1 MNEHDAAL
9 SALIRKVRNRWR
21 LASALRAWTIAAAG
35 AAFVLA
41 LALSVQRLLVP
52 EGGAFIAL
60 WLAAGAAAM
69 VCLGWLFSPLRHPPG
84 ERQVARYVEECCPEL
99 EDTLVT
105 ATEREG
111 RVDPSPMQAAVAAD
125 AARRT
130 RDLDLDRIVSRRTLR
145 NAAIRAAAATLVL
158 AGVAGFAL
166 EPAGRAA
173 RVLAWYLFPSRLAL
187 EVLPGDV
194 RVREGHPL
202 RIHVRI
208 PGAAGG
214 VVPVL
219 RIGNGTEWREAR
231 MDAAGEGFASGF
243 DHVTES
249 FTYTVTAAGTSSRE
263 YAVTVI
269 RTPHVERIDLRYE
282 YPAAFGMP
290 PRQEEDGGDIY
301 GPAGTR
307 VHVIVHADKPVTE
320 AALTL
325 AGGQRLVL
333 NARDGALEGDLTI
346 VEDGSYRVAL
356 ADADGL
362 TNPGDTEYFIR
373 TLEDRPPDVRI
384 MRPASDRQ
392 VTPIEEVPIE
402 ARADD
407 DFGIAAFDLVYAVG
421 GAQAKVVPFRREG
434 SATSASGTRT
444 IYLED
449 LGVKPGDFVTY
460 YARARDVSRG
470 TRSTEAR
477 SDIFFLEVT
486 PFDEEFVAAQSQGGG
501 AAGDE
506 AMDDLVQAQKDII
519 TATWKLDS
527 RARQSG
533 ARSDEDIL
541 TVANA
546 QHGVREKAEAAA
558 DSMQRA
564 NNVRRVRPGGGRA
577 SGATPPPDQAA
588 EAMTRAAEAMGRA
601 ERQLALLK
609 TSDALPHEM
618 TALNELLRT
627 QSENRRR
634 EVQQQQANG
643 SGRGSNRQQQ
653 DLSSLFDRELARQ
666 QQTNYETPTSRET
679 REEKP
684 DDNAGVLDKIRELAR
699 RQDELNKQQEQ
710 AAKKQ
715 DVPAEEARRQL
726 ERLTREQGELR
737 RQAEELAQ
745 QLQQA
750 QSKQAQ
756 SEKSEKSEQSGQRGL
771 GGQAGQSEQRGQGS
785 QGGGQSG
792 QPQQGGR
799 GGQSDQS
806 RQQASRELQRIS
818 EEMQGAASELRRDN
832 PQEASERGNR
842 AAERLRDLEQR
853 MRAAQPDDR
862 RRAMGELQL
871 ESRQLAD
878 AQRRLAAEAAGRGRG
893 GSGDD
898 AARRRAGEQERLADR
913 TARLEQSVK
922 QMAAAPGPEER
933 QRNALTEAARELD
946 RQRLSDRMRN
956 VARAGRQASE
966 GRAGQAGEERAGQA
980 GEGRA
985 GQPQQ
990 PGAAREGQAIATAL
1004 DRLAE
1009 RLGSANGQS
1018 EASQQLSEQLSRIRE
1033 LREQLTSLDRQ
1044 LAELKNGPP
1053 GEGREGQPQEGA
1065 GSQSGAQG
1073 SRGQGGDGAQN
1084 GSTDQPWEEAR
1095 QLLGE
1100 LRNETGSNIEAPSA
1114 EGFNPGRSAPGTE
1127 GWKQDFA
1134 KWDELRTEIAAS
1146 LERAESSAAA
1156 RLRDQQSKDRLSAGG
1171 SQAVPEQYRRLVD
1184 KYYEALASKRE
1195 AR

>member
-1 MNEHDAAL
+1 MAEHYSDL
-9 SALIRKVRNRWR
+9 SALITTVRNRWR
-21 LASALRAWTIAAAG
+21 TTSALRAWTIAAAS
-35 AAFVLA
+35 AALVLA
-41 LALSVQRLLVP
+41 LALSVQRLLAP
-52 EGGAFIAL
+52 DGGAFIAL
-60 WLAAGAAAM
+60 WLAASVAAM
-69 VCLGWLFSPLRHPPG
+69 VCLGWFLAPLRRPPG
-84 ERQVARYVEECCPEL
+84 EHQVARYIEECCPEL
-99 EDTLVT
+99 EDALVT
-105 ATEREG
+105 AIVQG
-111 RVDPSPMQAAVAAD
+111 IAAPSPMNAAVAAD
-125 AARRT
+125 AVRRT

-145 NAAIRAAAATLVL
+145 HAAIRATAATLVL
-158 AGVAGFAL
+158 CGVAGFAF

-173 RVLAWYLFPSRLAL
+173 RVLALYLFPSRLAL

-194 RVREGHPL
+194 KVREGDPL
-202 RIHVRI
+202 RILVRI

-219 RIGNGTEWREAR
+219 RIGNGVGGGNAWREAR
-231 MDAAGEGFASGF
+231 MDAASDGFAVGF
-243 DHVTES
+243 DHVAES
-249 FTYTVTAAGTSSRE
+249 FRYAVTAAGTSSRE

-269 RTPHVERIDLRYE
+269 RPPRVERIDLRYE
-282 YPAAFGMP
+282 YPAAFGMR

-307 VHVIVHADKPVTE
+307 VHVVVHPDKPVTQ

-325 AGGQRLVL
+325 TGGRRVVL
-333 NARDGALEGDLTI
+333 NERGGALEGDLTI

-362 TNPGDTEYFIR
+362 ANPGDTEYFIR

-392 VTPIEEVPIE
+392 VTPIEEVPID

-407 DFGIAAFDLVYAVG
+407 DFGIAALDLVYAVR
-421 GAQAKVVPFRREG
+421 GAEPKVVPFRREG

-449 LGVKPGDFVTY
+449 LDVKPGDFVTY

-470 TRSTEAR
+470 KRSTEAR

-486 PFDEEFVAAQSQGGG
+486 PFEEEFVAARSQGAG
-501 AAGDE
+501 AGGDE
-506 AMDDLVQAQKDII
+506 AMDDMVQAEKDII

-527 RARQSG
+527 RAKQSG
-533 ARSDEDIL
+533 ARSDDDIR
-541 TVANA
+541 TVAKA
-546 QHGVREKAEAAA
+546 QRELRAKAMAALGQ
-558 DSMQRA
+558 MQRA

-577 SGATPPPDQAA
+577 AAATPPDVTPDAMAKAA
-588 EAMTRAAEAMGRA
+588 DAMGRA
-601 ERQLALLK
+601 EQQLAALK

-618 TALNELLRT
+618 TALNELLRS
-627 QSENRRR
+627 QSEIRRR

-684 DDNAGVLDKIRELAR
+684 DDNAAALDKIRELAR
-699 RQDELNKQQEQ
+699 RQDELNTQQEQ

-715 DVPAEEARRQL
+715 GAPDEEARRQL

-756 SEKSEKSEQSGQRGL
+756 SESRGQSGR
-771 GGQAGQSEQRGQGS
+771 GGQAGQSGQRGQG

-799 GGQSDQS
+799 GSQSDQS
-806 RQQASRELQRIS
+806 RQQASRELQQIS
-818 EEMQGAASELRRDN
+818 EEMQGAASELRREN
-832 PQEASERGNR
+832 PQQASERGNR

-853 MRAAQPDDR
+853 MRSAQPDDR

-878 AQRRLAAEAAGRGRG
+878 AQRTLAAEASARGRG
-893 GSGDD
+893 DNNSD
-898 AARRRAGEQERLADR
+898 ASRRRAGEQERLADR
-913 TARLEQSVK
+913 TERLEQSVK
-922 QMAAAPGPEER
+922 QMAGAPGAEER
-933 QRNALTEAARELD
+933 QRSALTEAARELD

-956 VARAGRQASE
+956 AARAERQAGESRA
-966 GRAGQAGEERAGQA
+966 GQAPQQSGAGQAGESRAGQA
-980 GEGRA
+980 
-985 GQPQQ
+985 PQQ
-990 PGAAREGQAIATAL
+990 SGAGREGQAIASAL
-1004 DRLAE
+1004 DRIAE

-1018 EASQQLSEQLSRIRE
+1018 DASQQLSEQLSRIRE
-1033 LREQLTSLDRQ
+1033 LREKLTSLDRQ
-1044 LAELKNGPP
+1044 LAELKSGPP
-1053 GEGREGQPQEGA
+1053 GEGREGQPQKGG
-1065 GSQSGAQG
+1065 GSQPGAQG
-1073 SRGQGGDGAQN
+1073 GRGQGGGGVQN
-1084 GSTDQPWEEAR
+1084 GDTDQPWEDAR
-1095 QLLGE
+1095 QLLSE
-1100 LRNETGSNIEAPSA
+1100 LRNEQGSEIQSPSA
-1114 EGFNPGRSAPGTE
+1114 DRFNPGRSAPGTE

-1134 KWDELRTEIAAS
+1134 KWDELKTQIAAS
-1146 LERAESSAAA
+1146 LERAESTAAA
-1156 RLRDQQSKDRLSAGG
+1156 QMRDSQSKDRLSSGA